1 MAEEFGWSRN
11 WAPVRPFISP
21 CQAEC
26 RLRTKLAND
35 RVKVGEEEVYRFIL
49 NQIDSVPQMEAL
61 LLVWES
67 RPKKWIESE
76 LAERLYISADV
87 VRNIMQELVRRRL
100 LAGDTQAARQYF
112 YESKSE
118 ELDGLIEAVAATYRR
133 DLVRVSTFIHTK
145 TSSAVRDF
153 AKAFKFTK
161 ERD

>member
-1 MAEEFGWSRN
+1 MNIG
-11 WAPVRPFISP
+11 
-21 CQAEC
+21 
-26 RLRTKLAND
+26 D
-35 RVKVGEEEVYRFIL
+35 EEVYRFIL

-67 RPKKWIESE
+67 RPKKWAESE
-76 LAERLYISADV
+76 IAERLYVGTDA

-100 LAGDTQAARQYF
+100 LAADAQSVRQYF

-118 ELDGLIEAVAATYRR
+118 DLDGLIGAVAATYRH

>member
-1 MAEEFGWSRN
+1 MN
-11 WAPVRPFISP
+11 I
-21 CQAEC
+21 
-26 RLRTKLAND
+26 
-35 RVKVGEEEVYRFIL
+35 GEEEVYRFIL

-67 RPKKWIESE
+67 RPKKWTESE
-76 LAERLYISADV
+76 IAERLYVGTDA
-87 VRNIMQELVRRRL
+87 VRNIMQELVRRRM
-100 LAGDTQAARQYF
+100 LAADAQSARQYF

-118 ELDGLIEAVAATYRR
+118 DLDGLIEAVAATYRQ

>member
-1 MAEEFGWSRN
+1 MENNRF
-11 WAPVRPFISP
+11 
-21 CQAEC
+21 
-26 RLRTKLAND
+26 
-35 RVKVGEEEVYRFIL
+35 KVGEEDVYRFIL

-76 LAERLYISADV
+76 LAERLYIGVDI

-100 LAGDTQAARQYF
+100 LVSDTQGARQYF

>member
-1 MAEEFGWSRN
+1 LE
-11 WAPVRPFISP
+11 
-21 CQAEC
+21 
-26 RLRTKLAND
+26 ND

-76 LAERLYISADV
+76 LAERLYIGVDI

-100 LAGDTQAARQYF
+100 LVSDTQGARQYF

>member
-1 MAEEFGWSRN
+1 M
-11 WAPVRPFISP
+11 
-21 CQAEC
+21 
-26 RLRTKLAND
+26 
-35 RVKVGEEEVYRFIL
+35 KVGEEDVYRFIL

-67 RPKKWIESE
+67 RPKKWIERE
-76 LAERLYISADV
+76 LAERLYIDIEV

-100 LAGDTQAARQYF
+100 LAVDTQAARQYF
-112 YESKSE
+112 YESKSGG
-118 ELDGLIEAVAATYRR
+118 LDDLIEAVAATYRR

-145 TSSAVRDF
+145 ASSAVRDF

>member
-1 MAEEFGWSRN
+1 MN
-11 WAPVRPFISP
+11 I
-21 CQAEC
+21 
-26 RLRTKLAND
+26 
-35 RVKVGEEEVYRFIL
+35 GEEEVYRFIL

-67 RPKKWIESE
+67 RPKKWAESE
-76 LAERLYISADV
+76 IAERLYVSGDV
-87 VRNIMQELVRRRL
+87 VRNIMQELMRRRL
-100 LAGDTQAARQYF
+100 VAADTQSARQYF

-118 ELDGLIEAVAATYRR
+118 DLDGLIEAVAATYRQ

>member
-1 MAEEFGWSRN
+1 MN
-11 WAPVRPFISP
+11 I
-21 CQAEC
+21 
-26 RLRTKLAND
+26 
-35 RVKVGEEEVYRFIL
+35 GEEEIYRFIL

-67 RPKKWIESE
+67 RPKKW
-76 LAERLYISADV
+76 AENEIAKRLYIGIDA

-100 LAGDTQAARQYF
+100 LAADTQQSVKQYF
-112 YESKSE
+112 YESKAE
-118 ELDGLIEAVAATYRR
+118 DLDSLIEAVAATYRH

-145 TSSAVRDF
+145 ASSAVRDF

>member
-1 MAEEFGWSRN
+1 MN
-11 WAPVRPFISP
+11 I
-21 CQAEC
+21 
-26 RLRTKLAND
+26 
-35 RVKVGEEEVYRFIL
+35 GEEEIYRFIL

-67 RPKKWIESE
+67 RPKKWAESE
-76 LAERLYISADV
+76 IAERLYIGIDA

-100 LAGDTQAARQYF
+100 LAADTQQSAKQYF
-112 YESKSE
+112 YESKPE
-118 ELDGLIEAVAATYRR
+118 DLDSLIEAVAATYRR

-145 TSSAVRDF
+145 ASSAVRDF